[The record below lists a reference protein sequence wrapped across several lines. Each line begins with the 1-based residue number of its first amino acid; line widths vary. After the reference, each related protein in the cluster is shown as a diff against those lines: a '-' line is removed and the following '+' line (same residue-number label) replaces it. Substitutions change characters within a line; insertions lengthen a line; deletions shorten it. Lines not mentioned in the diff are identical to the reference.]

1 MAQFD
6 VHRNP
11 GRTRAAIPF
20 VLVVQSDRWGDR
32 PDRVVVPLVLSSE
45 VRYRDATLNPE
56 FIIDGTAVVMN
67 PLQTATLPTRVL
79 GTAVGNLDRDHIQ
92 VIAALDALIAQGR

>member
-56 FIIDGTAVVMN
+56 FIIDGTAV
-67 PLQTATLPTRVL
+67 
-79 GTAVGNLDRDHIQ
+79 GNLDRDHIQ

>member
-11 GRTRAAIPF
+11 GRTKAVIPF
-20 VLVVQSDRWGDR
+20 VLAVQSDRWEDR

-45 VRYRDATLNPE
+45 VPYRDRTLNPE
-56 FIIDGTAVVMN
+56 FTIDGIAVLMN
-67 PLQTATLPTRVL
+67 PLQIVTIPTRVL
-79 GTAVGNLDRDHIQ
+79 GPAVESLDREAIQ
-92 VIAALDALIAQGR
+92 IIAALDALIAQGR

>member
-11 GRTRAAIPF
+11 GRTRDAVPY
-20 VLVVQSDRWGDR
+20 VLIVQGDRWEGR
-32 PDRVVVPLVLSSE
+32 PERVVVPLVLSSE
-45 VRYRDATLNPE
+45 VRHRDAALNPD
-56 FIIDGTAVVMN
+56 FIIDGVSVVMN
-67 PLQTATLPTRVL
+67 PLQTATIPTRVL
-79 GTAVGNLDRDHIQ
+79 GPVVASLDSEHLR

>member
-11 GRTRAAIPF
+11 GRTKAAIPY
-20 VLVVQSDRWGDR
+20 VLVVQSDRWEDR
-32 PDRVVVPLVLSSE
+32 PDRVVVPLVLASE
-45 VRYRDATLNPE
+45 VRYRDLALNPE
-56 FIIDGTAVVMN
+56 FVIDGTPVLMN
-67 PLQTATLPTRVL
+67 PLQTATIPTRVL
-79 GTAVGNLDRDHIQ
+79 GPAVGTLDDKHGQ

>member
-11 GRTRAAIPF
+11 GRTKTAIPF
-20 VLVVQSDRWGDR
+20 VLVVQSDRWEER
-32 PDRVVVPLVLSSE
+32 PDRVVVPLVLASE
-45 VRYRDATLNPE
+45 VSYRDKTLNPE
-56 FIIDGTAVVMN
+56 FVIEGIAVLMN
-67 PLQTATLPTRVL
+67 PLQIATIPNRVL
-79 GTAVGNLDRDHIQ
+79 GAAVGSLDSKYVQ